1 MPGAK
6 IDKIFSRIE
15 LKQSISALTVIWIGK
30 RSKKRHLKKLAEMK
44 WISEGFMR
52 EVALEMSLSKNNFP
66 MGSFSEEAKTT
77 EEYRQLPE
85 KEN

>member
-1 MPGAK
+1 
-6 IDKIFSRIE
+6 
-15 LKQSISALTVIWIGK
+15 
-30 RSKKRHLKKLAEMK
+30 
-44 WISEGFMR
+44 MR